1 MWSLITLTFDLF
13 APFPPAQE
21 VISAEPGQTVTL
33 PCKANGSE
41 PVTAVEWTRL
51 NPETEDVLFYRRG
64 KGEDPA
70 SQNPSYKNR
79 ASLKDEQM
87 KDGDVSLVLK
97 NVKPNDT
104 GTYQCQ
110 GHILLKKDVKLRV
123 RGTGTP
129 SLCFLVSEK
138 KLLLS
143 VQLILSSVVSQS
155 IRWRWNQGWS
165 LSCCPAEPE
174 RVWMETLEWSGGT
187 DLTGRSMCIRTVL
200 ISLKINT
207 GSTEPEPRWMQTC

>member
-1 MWSLITLTFDLF
+1 MAAIQAVIWIFLLLSVSMAY
-13 APFPPAQE
+13 APPQE

-104 GTYQCQ
+104 GTYQCRLEKQKQ
-110 GHILLKKDVKLRV
+110 GFGREPV
-123 RGTGTP
+123 
-129 SLCFLVSEK
+129 C
-138 KLLLS
+138 S
-143 VQLILSSVVSQS
+143 VQLVVRPGTKDGLKNDGQKNEGQKNEGLKNEGSSRSGNKYTLLVLLV
-155 IRWRWNQGWS
+155 
-165 LSCCPAEPE
+165 PA
-174 RVWMETLEWSGGT
+174 VWL
-187 DLTGRSMCIRTVL
+187 
-200 ISLKINT
+200 
-207 GSTEPEPRWMQTC
+207 